1 LALFQ
6 ANEAHS
12 ANSHSWLTV
21 VALPPSIFLPQYNVT
36 MATFAVIVIVVVL
49 SESSIQ
55 IQKLGEKQEKK
66 EERRKK
72 RPNIH

>member
-36 MATFAVIVIVVVL
+36 MATFVVIVIVVL
-49 SESSIQ
+49 SDSSIQ

-66 EERRKK
+66 EERRDLIFI
-72 RPNIH
+72 RWV